1 MQFFPKT
8 FHRVR
13 NLFFLTQIY
22 ALREEKTN
30 YLYVFYKTRIF
41 VLMKRSVL
49 ALALFFLIPVVAPAQ
64 SLESN
69 LIDAVTLYGNGQYQ
83 RARDILQALSVAAP
97 DNDAVWYYL
106 AQTQWQAQEKDA
118 AENSLKKAVALD
130 STNFW
135 YRRLLGR
142 MYLMQNRTEEAM
154 TEYEALVKAFPEKN
168 SAVYELLDI
177 YLARKEYEKA
187 LSALAD
193 IETQRGPSEE
203 VTRTRYDI
211 YTAMGKQEEGIAQLE
226 AFNQQYSSPTILSML
241 GDYYVQDFADS
252 LAQVRYEEAL
262 ALDSSYMPA
271 ILGMSEV
278 YRHTRRYP
286 EYFRTLDKFFGSEDI
301 PAASKTLYLNNLTR
315 AIDPKIL
322 QLHREGFDGL
332 VQRTAEVHPGDSTV
346 LAAVGSYY
354 YGTGREAEA
363 GKWFREAADRF
374 PASLGQTAT
383 YVQYLSLQ
391 KDWAQLQSRAMD
403 AYRRFDELAFL
414 DYANMANYELGAY
427 QDIVKNS
434 KEVLERHGKNKTVA
448 LGAYSMMGDAYHAI
462 GDSKQAFKA
471 YEKALKLNPTYAPVL
486 NNYAYYLSLEG
497 KKLKKAYTMSK
508 KTVEAEPDNATY
520 LDTFAWILH
529 LMGKDLEAKPFF
541 KHAMLYGGK
550 DSAVILRHYATV
562 LEALGE
568 EDTAKVYR
576 KQAARLEPTEK
587 P

>member
-1 MQFFPKT
+1 MKKT
-8 FHRVR
+8 
-13 NLFFLTQIY
+13 
-22 ALREEKTN
+22 
-30 YLYVFYKTRIF
+30 
-41 VLMKRSVL
+41 VL
-49 ALALFFLIPVVAPAQ
+49 ALALFLLVPVVALAQ
-64 SLESN
+64 ALESN
-69 LIDAVTLYGNGQYQ
+69 LIDAVTLYGNGQYT
-83 RARDILQALSVAAP
+83 RARDILHSLSVAAP
-97 DNDAVWYYL
+97 ENDAVWYYL
-106 AQTQWQAQEKDA
+106 AQTQWQTSDKEA
-118 AENSLKKAVALD
+118 AEASLKKAIALD

-154 TEYEALVKAFPEKN
+154 TTYEGLVKAFPDKN

-177 YLARKEYEKA
+177 YLARKEFEKA
-187 LSALAD
+187 LATLNE
-193 IETQRGPSEE
+193 IEGQRGPSEE

-226 AFNQQYSSPTILSML
+226 KFNEKYASPTILSML

-252 LAQVRYEEAL
+252 VAQVRYEEAL
-262 ALDSSYMPA
+262 ALDSGYMPA

-286 EYFRTLDKFFGSEDI
+286 EYFRTLDKFFSSDEI
-301 PAASKTLYLNNLTR
+301 PAGSKTLYLNNLTR

-322 QLHREGFDGL
+322 QLHRAGFDSL
-332 VQRTAEVHPGDSTV
+332 VQRTAQVYPGDSTV

-354 YGTGREAEA
+354 YGTGREDEA

-391 KDWAQLQSRAMD
+391 KTWPELQVRATE

-414 DYANMANYELGAY
+414 DYANLANYELKEYEAIVRNCRNVLSRY
-427 QDIVKNS
+427 PKDKDIC
-434 KEVLERHGKNKTVA
+434 
-448 LGAYSMMGDAYHAI
+448 LGALSMMGDAYHAM
-462 GDSKQAFKA
+462 GESKQAFKT
-471 YEKALKLNPTYAPVL
+471 YEKALKLKPDYAPVL
-486 NNYAYYLSLEG
+486 NNYAYYLSQEG
-497 KKLKKAYTMSK
+497 KKLKKAYAMSK

-550 DSAVILRHYATV
+550 ESAVILRHYATV
-562 LEALGE
+562 LDALGE
-568 EDTAKVYR
+568 PETAEVYR
-576 KQAARLEPTEK
+576 KQAERLEPTEQ

>member
-1 MQFFPKT
+1 
-8 FHRVR
+8 
-13 NLFFLTQIY
+13 
-22 ALREEKTN
+22 
-30 YLYVFYKTRIF
+30 
-41 VLMKRSVL
+41 MKRTVL
-49 ALALFFLIPVVAPAQ
+49 ALALFFLIPVGALAQ
-64 SLESN
+64 SVESN
-69 LIDAVTLYGNGQYQ
+69 LIDAVTLYGNGEPA
-83 RARDILQALSVAAP
+83 RARDILKSLSVAAP
-97 DNDAVWYYL
+97 ENDAVWYYL
-106 AQTQWQAQEKDA
+106 AQAQWQTADKDA
-118 AENSLKKAVALD
+118 AEASLKKAVALD

-154 TEYEALVKAFPEKN
+154 TAYEQLVKAFPDKN

-177 YLARKEYEKA
+177 YLSRKEFEKA
-187 LSALAD
+187 LATLEE
-193 IETQRGPSEE
+193 IEGQRGPSEE

-226 AFNQQYSSPTILSML
+226 AFNEHYSSPTILSML

-262 ALDSSYMPA
+262 AIDSSYMPA

-286 EYFRTLDKFFGSEDI
+286 DYFRTLEKFFGSEDI
-301 PAASKTLYLNNLTR
+301 PASSKTLYLTNLTR

-322 QLHREGFDGL
+322 QLHRDGFDSL
-332 VQRTAEVHPGDSTV
+332 VLKTAQMHPGDSTV
-346 LAAVGSYY
+346 LATAGSYF

-363 GKWFREAADRF
+363 GKWFREAAERF

-391 KDWAQLQSRAMD
+391 KDWPELRVRAMD

-414 DYANMANYELGAY
+414 DYANMANYECKEYDAIVRNCQEVLSRHAKDKTVSLGA
-427 QDIVKNS
+427 
-434 KEVLERHGKNKTVA
+434 LA
-448 LGAYSMMGDAYHAI
+448 MMGDAYHAM
-462 GDSKQAFKA
+462 GDSKQAYKA
-471 YEKALKLNPTYAPVL
+471 YEKALRIKADYAPVL
-486 NNYAYYLSLEG
+486 NNYAYYLSVEG

-508 KTVEAEPDNATY
+508 KTIETEPDNATY

-550 DSAVILRHYATV
+550 ESAVILRHYATV
-562 LEALGE
+562 LDALGE
-568 EDTAKVYR
+568 ADTANVYR
-576 KQAARLEPTEK
+576 KQAARLEPAE
-587 P
+587 

>member
-1 MQFFPKT
+1 
-8 FHRVR
+8 
-13 NLFFLTQIY
+13 
-22 ALREEKTN
+22 
-30 YLYVFYKTRIF
+30 
-41 VLMKRSVL
+41 MKRTVL

-118 AENSLKKAVALD
+118 AEKSLKKAVALD

-154 TEYEALVKAFPEKN
+154 TQYESLVKAFPDKN

-177 YLARKEYEKA
+177 YLARKEFEKA
-187 LSALAD
+187 LTALAD

-301 PAASKTLYLNNLTR
+301 PAASKTLYLSNLTR

-354 YGTGREAEA
+354 YSTGREAEA

-448 LGAYSMMGDAYHAI
+448 LGAYSMMGDAYHAM

-471 YEKALKLNPTYAPVL
+471 YEKALKLNGNYAPVL
-486 NNYAYYLSLEG
+486 NNYAYYLSVEG

-550 DSAVILRHYATV
+550 DSAVILQHYATV